1 MTLVR
6 AIQNTT
12 AIVLV
17 IVHLTFLLFLFLSD
31 HPGVTNM
38 QLVKENKRL
47 AKIFQ
52 GRCIAEQNSFQCAW
66 DLLMD
71 PSFDYLRQAI
81 YTTKEEYH
89 HFRDL
94 VINAVLAT
102 DLFDKE
108 LNEDRQRRWQLAFP
122 ENECA
127 TEEAA
132 PKACE
137 KDLSDRRA
145 TVVLEYVVQASDV
158 AHTMQHWHVYRK
170 WNERLFCENMKSHE
184 DGRLEEDPSITWYE
198 RELEFFDDTVLPMA
212 NRLKGCGAFGVY
224 FDEYLSY
231 ATQNRQEWE
240 RKGREI
246 VTEMR
251 GKFIGTSSR
260 NLLES
265 SVHDESMNNL
275 SSAYLDLG

>member
-1 MTLVR
+1 MLSEAAVS
-6 AIQNTT
+6 
-12 AIVLV
+12 
-17 IVHLTFLLFLFLSD
+17 LLSFIAFSLD

-38 QLVKENKRL
+38 QLVKENKRM

-81 YTTKEEYH
+81 YTTKEEFH

-94 VINAVLAT
+94 AINAVLAT

-108 LNEDRQRRWQLAFP
+108 LNDDRQRRWQLAFP
-122 ENECA
+122 EDEYNTIEV
-127 TEEAA
+127 A
-132 PKACE
+132 PKASE
-137 KDLSDRRA
+137 KDISDRRA
-145 TVVLEYVVQASDV
+145 TVVLEYIVQASDV
-158 AHTMQHWHVYRK
+158 AHTMQHWQVYRK
-170 WNERLFCENMKSHE
+170 WNERLFHESMKSHK
-184 DGRLEEDPSITWYE
+184 DGRLEEDPCKKWYE
-198 RELEFFDDTVLPMA
+198 RELDFFDNTIIPMA
-212 NRLKGCGAFGVY
+212 KRLKGCGAFGVY

-246 VTEMR
+246 VTEMQ
-251 GKFIGTSSR
+251 GKFLGTGRS
-260 NLLES
+260 LLES
-265 SVHDESMNNL
+265 SMHDESMNNL
-275 SSAYLDLG
+275 SSAYLDFS